1 MPLVPLP
8 EMLQHASK
16 NRYAVG
22 YFESWDV
29 YSLQATIAAA
39 EASNSPV
46 IIGIGGLSSNH
57 DWLQSGGIEMY
68 GAISASLAARSTA
81 PISTLFNEADS
92 YTEAAMG
99 LGVGFNSVMMHTQG
113 WDQEKLLADTAS
125 LVRASHAVNVAV
137 EGEIGALAE
146 IKDGVLDAAGA
157 SYTTPEAAELFV
169 RETNVDCLAVAVGN
183 VHFVTGGHIPTVQ
196 VDLIRQIGEAVNVP
210 LVLHGGSGT
219 PDDQTRRA
227 VEAGIT
233 KVNVG
238 TKLKFV
244 FGNALVAELGQGT
257 LDPNL
262 AYGSRFEADV
272 NSRAGVAL
280 TREIQR
286 LMDVFGSTGQATR

>member
-1 MPLVPLP
+1 MSLVSLP
-8 EMLQHASK
+8 ELLEHAGQ

-22 YFESWDV
+22 YFESWDI
-29 YSLQATIAAA
+29 YSLEATIAAA
-39 EASNSPV
+39 EASQSPV

-57 DWLQSGGIEMY
+57 EWLQSGGIELY
-68 GAISASLAARSTA
+68 GAACRALADRATVPVA
-81 PISTLFNEADS
+81 TLFNEADS
-92 YTEAAMG
+92 FAEAAGG
-99 LGVGFNSVMMHTQG
+99 LGAGFNSVMMHTQG
-113 WDQEKLLADTAS
+113 WDQNKLIADTAA
-125 LVRASHAVNVAV
+125 LVAAAHAVNVAV

-196 VDLIRQIGEAVNVP
+196 VDLIKEIGNTVNVP

-219 PDDQTRRA
+219 PDDQTRQA

-238 TKLKFV
+238 TKLKHV
-244 FGNALVAELGQGT
+244 FGQALVAELGRPVE
-257 LDPNL
+257 DPNL
-262 AYGSRFEADV
+262 VFGSRFEGDA

-280 TREIQR
+280 RKEIQR
-286 LMDVFGSTGQATR
+286 LMDVFGSTGQAGR

>member
-8 EMLQHASK
+8 EMLEHAAK
-16 NRYAVG
+16 NRYATG
-22 YFESWDV
+22 YFESWDI

-57 DWLQSGGIEMY
+57 EWLQSGGIEIY
-68 GAISASLAARSTA
+68 GAMCASLAARSSV

-92 YTEAAMG
+92 QAEAEMG

-113 WDQEKLLADTAS
+113 WNQEKLLADTAA
-125 LVRASHAVNVAV
+125 LVLSSHAVNIAV

-157 SYTTPEAAELFV
+157 SYTTPEAAELFA
-169 RETNVDCLAVAVGN
+169 RTTSVDCLAVAVGN

-196 VDLIRQIGEAVNVP
+196 VDLIKQIGEAVNVP

-244 FGNALVAELGQGT
+244 YGNALVAELGQGT

-286 LMDVFGSTGQATR
+286 LMDVFGSTGMAGK

>member
-1 MPLVPLP
+1 MPLIPLP
-8 EMLQHASK
+8 EMLEHAAA
-16 NRYAVG
+16 NRYAAG
-22 YFESWDV
+22 YFESWDI

-57 DWLQSGGIEMY
+57 EWLQSGGIALY
-68 GAISASLAARSTA
+68 GAACASLAARSSV

-92 YTEAAMG
+92 QAEAEMG

-113 WDQEKLLADTAS
+113 WDQARLLADTAA
-125 LVRASHAVNVAV
+125 LVTSSHAVDVAV

-169 RETNVDCLAVAVGN
+169 RETGVDCLAVAVGN

-196 VDLIRQIGEAVNVP
+196 VDLIKQIGEAVNVP

-233 KVNVG
+233 KINVG

-286 LMDVFGSTGQATR
+286 LMDVFGSTGMAGK

>member
-1 MPLVPLP
+1 MSLVSLP
-8 EMLQHASK
+8 ELLDHAGK

-22 YFESWDV
+22 YFESWDI
-29 YSLQATIAAA
+29 YSLEATIAAA
-39 EASNSPV
+39 EASKSPV
-46 IIGIGGLSSNH
+46 IIGIGGLSANH
-57 DWLQSGGIEMY
+57 EWLQSGGIELY
-68 GAISASLAARSTA
+68 GAASRALADRAKVPVA
-81 PISTLFNEADS
+81 TLFNEADS
-92 YTEAAMG
+92 FAEAAGG
-99 LGVGFNSVMMHTQG
+99 LGAGFNSVMMHTQG
-113 WDQEKLLADTAS
+113 WGQDKLIADTAA
-125 LVRASHAVNVAV
+125 LVAAAHAVNVAV

-196 VDLIRQIGEAVNVP
+196 VDLIKEIGNTVDVP

-219 PDDQTRRA
+219 PDEQTRQA

-238 TKLKFV
+238 TKLKHV
-244 FGNALVAELGQGT
+244 FGHALVAELGRPVE
-257 LDPNL
+257 DPNL
-262 AYGSRFEADV
+262 VFGSRFEGDA

-280 TREIQR
+280 RKEIQR
-286 LMDVFGSTGQATR
+286 LMDVFGSTGQAGR

>member
-8 EMLQHASK
+8 ELLAHASK
-16 NRYAVG
+16 NKYAVG

-39 EASNSPV
+39 EASGSPV

-57 DWLQSGGIEMY
+57 EWLQSGGIELY
-68 GAISASLAARSTA
+68 GNICASLAARSSV

-92 YTEAAMG
+92 FSEAVGG
-99 LGVGFNSVMMHTQG
+99 LGAGFNSVMMHTQG
-113 WDQEKLLADTAS
+113 WDQEKLLADTAA
-125 LVRASHAVNVAV
+125 LVAASHAVNVAV

-157 SYTTPEAAELFV
+157 SYTSAEAAELFV
-169 RETNVDCLAVAVGN
+169 RETGVDCLAVAVGN
-183 VHFVTGGHIPTVQ
+183 VHFVTGSHIPTVQ
-196 VDLIRQIGEAVNVP
+196 VDLIKEIGEAVDVP

-219 PDDQTRRA
+219 PDDQTRVA
-227 VEAGIT
+227 VAAGIT
-233 KVNVG
+233 KINVG

-244 FGNALVAELGQGT
+244 YGNALMAELKGGAE
-257 LDPNL
+257 DPNL
-262 AYGSRFEADV
+262 AFGSRFEADV
-272 NSRAGVAL
+272 NTRAGVAL

-286 LMDVFGSTGQATR
+286 LMDVFGSTGMARK

>member
-1 MPLVPLP
+1 MSLVSLP
-8 EMLQHASK
+8 ELLDHAGK

-22 YFESWDV
+22 YFESWDI
-29 YSLQATIAAA
+29 YSLEATIAAA
-39 EASNSPV
+39 EASQSPV

-57 DWLQSGGIEMY
+57 EWLQSGGIELY
-68 GAISASLAARSTA
+68 GAASRALADRAKVPVA
-81 PISTLFNEADS
+81 TLFNEADS
-92 YTEAAMG
+92 FAEAAGG
-99 LGVGFNSVMMHTQG
+99 LGAGFNSVMMHTQG
-113 WDQEKLLADTAS
+113 WDQDKLIADTAA
-125 LVRASHAVNVAV
+125 LVAAAHAVNVAV

-183 VHFVTGGHIPTVQ
+183 VHFVTGGHVPTVQ
-196 VDLIRQIGEAVNVP
+196 VDLIKEIGNTVDVP

-219 PDDQTRRA
+219 PDDQTRQA

-238 TKLKFV
+238 TKLKHV
-244 FGNALVAELGQGT
+244 FGQALVAELGRPVE
-257 LDPNL
+257 DPNL
-262 AYGSRFEADV
+262 VFGSRFEGDA

-280 TREIQR
+280 RKEIQR
-286 LMDVFGSTGQATR
+286 LMDVFGSTGQAGR

>member
-8 EMLQHASK
+8 ELLAHASTNK
-16 NRYAVG
+16 YAVG

-39 EASNSPV
+39 EASGSPV
-46 IIGIGGLSSNH
+46 IIGIGGLSSSH
-57 DWLQSGGIEMY
+57 EWLQSGGIELY
-68 GAISASLAARSTA
+68 GNICASLAARSSV

-92 YTEAAMG
+92 FSEAVGG
-99 LGVGFNSVMMHTQG
+99 LGAGFNSVMMHTQG
-113 WDQEKLLADTAS
+113 WDQEKLLADTAA
-125 LVRASHAVNVAV
+125 LVAASHAVNVAV

-157 SYTTPEAAELFV
+157 SYTSPEAAELFV
-169 RETNVDCLAVAVGN
+169 RETGVDCLAVAVGN

-196 VDLIRQIGEAVNVP
+196 VDLIKEIGEAVDVP

-219 PDDQTRRA
+219 PDDQTRVA
-227 VEAGIT
+227 VAAGIT
-233 KVNVG
+233 KINVG

-244 FGNALVAELGQGT
+244 YGNALMAELKGGAE
-257 LDPNL
+257 DPNL
-262 AYGSRFEADV
+262 AFGSRFEADV
-272 NSRAGVAL
+272 NTRAGVAL

-286 LMDVFGSTGQATR
+286 LMDVFGSTGMARK

>member
-8 EMLQHASK
+8 ELLAHASSHK
-16 NRYAVG
+16 YAVG

-57 DWLQSGGIEMY
+57 EWLQAGGIELY
-68 GAISASLAARSTA
+68 GNICANLAAKSSV
-81 PISTLFNEADS
+81 PITTLFNESDS
-92 YTEAAMG
+92 LAEAKLG
-99 LGVGFNSVMMHTQG
+99 LGVGFNSAMMHTQG
-113 WDQEKLLADTAS
+113 WDQAKLLADTAA
-125 LVRASHAVNVAV
+125 LVTAAHAVDIAV

-146 IKDGVLDAAGA
+146 IKDGVFDASGA

-169 RETNVDCLAVAVGN
+169 RETGVDCLAVAVGN
-183 VHFVTGGHIPTVQ
+183 VHFVTGSHIPTVQ
-196 VDLIRQIGEAVNVP
+196 VDLIKQIGEAVNVP

-219 PDDQTRRA
+219 PDDQTRVA
-227 VEAGIT
+227 VAAGIT
-233 KVNVG
+233 KINVG

-244 FGNALVAELGQGT
+244 FGNALVAEIGKGE

-262 AYGSRFEADV
+262 AYGSRFEGDI
-272 NSRAGVAL
+272 NTRAGMAL

-286 LMDVFGSTGQATR
+286 LMDVFGSTGMAHK